1 MQPVSESRLVL
12 HHVAYGMH
20 IWESGMVL
28 TTASTQGDTYDRLQ
42 ICWTARTSTCSFIL
56 SECENSASRRYLSL
70 SKIIAPSTGSFIAL
84 YDILINKLVPCSN
97 AVLAMPFFH
106 ALGSLQKQRMQMDV
120 LTISEIKRNSVVLL
134 GGMLCTSCQ
143 HICHLLGETLQ
154 SWLHVGKCKPISKH
168 GIAKHRHQDLV
179 T

>member
-1 MQPVSESRLVL
+1 
-12 HHVAYGMH
+12 
-20 IWESGMVL
+20 
-28 TTASTQGDTYDRLQ
+28 
-42 ICWTARTSTCSFIL
+42 
-56 SECENSASRRYLSL
+56 LSL

-84 YDILINKLVPCSN
+84 YDVLIDMLVQRSI
-97 AVLAMPFFH
+97 AVVAMPFL
-106 ALGSLQKQRMQMDV
+106 ALGSLQKQQMQKDV

-134 GGMLCTSCQ
+134 GGMLCTSCR
-143 HICHLLGETLQ
+143 HICYLLGETLQ